1 VPAGLLMKTPVKFPV
16 AGSTTKTFSIRA
28 PLTLPNGGKQALRR
42 RRSSGCEKKKQSRD
56 DTEHILLQAGGCLCE
71 STLSRES
78 RKASGRLGSGVAA
91 YRETH
96 AAGDRVNPAYSFAL
110 FIPRCLNPQ
119 QNLAFFAPAP
129 RTDSDL
135 RLARRV

>member
-1 VPAGLLMKTPVKFPV
+1 M
-16 AGSTTKTFSIRA
+16 IR
-28 PLTLPNGGKQALRR
+28 NIFY
-42 RRSSGCEKKKQSRD
+42 SR
-56 DTEHILLQAGGCLCE
+56 LVVVCAN

-110 FIPRCLNPQ
+110 FIPRCLAIFIAQ
-119 QNLAFFAPAP
+119 ALSQDHFAE
-129 RTDSDL
+129 RTSML
-135 RLARRV
+135 WAVIKRRHIKYLT